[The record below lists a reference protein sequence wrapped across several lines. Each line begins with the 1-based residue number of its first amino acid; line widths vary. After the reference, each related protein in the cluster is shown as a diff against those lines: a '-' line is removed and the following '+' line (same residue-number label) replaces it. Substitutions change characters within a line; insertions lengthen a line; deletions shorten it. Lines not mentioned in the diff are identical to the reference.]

1 MTVMLCP
8 CKSGKAYKA
17 CCKGFHEGKLPK
29 TALELMRSRFSAYAL
44 RLPDYIIE
52 TTHSDNPGRIAD
64 QKLWRKEVLKFSEQ
78 TRFDGL
84 KIESFEPGEESS
96 FVCFTAQL
104 RQGSRDASFTEKS
117 LFEKVNGKWLYKS
130 GVTQGTVK

>member
-1 MTVMLCP
+1 MSLMLCP

-17 CCKGFHEGKLPK
+17 CCKSFHDGKLPS

-44 RLPDYIIE
+44 RLADYIIE
-52 TTHSDNPGRIAD
+52 TTHSENPGRIAD
-64 QKLWRKEVLKFSEQ
+64 LKLWRKEVLKFSEQ

-84 KIESFEPGEESS
+84 IIESFEPGEDIAC
-96 FVCFTAQL
+96 VCFTARL
-104 RQGSRDASFTEKS
+104 RQGSRDNSFTEKS

-130 GVTQGTVK
+130 GVTQGTGT